1 MLIGNGHE
9 NMILP
14 RRLLCVSHVEAMPEY
29 QGPRAKD
36 NEKPSQAMHVRE
48 RRKGVEHSNDA
59 SNLQTLYALLLNASE
74 KSNRSSQITLRMIY
88 HSLNRIIEE
97 DITNLN
103 TVRRMSKAVEIRNPP
118 SQG

>member
-1 MLIGNGHE
+1 
-9 NMILP
+9 
-14 RRLLCVSHVEAMPEY
+14 
-29 QGPRAKD
+29 
-36 NEKPSQAMHVRE
+36 MHVRE